1 MLETPYY
8 KAALRTGS
16 GRCPKNLWYRRA
28 QKALHEIQLSPVSLL
43 DSTSVAG
50 GDITDSPQLQ

>member
-1 MLETPYY
+1 MLETLYY

-43 DSTSVAG
+43 DSTSAEG